1 MFVVFDPRDGMLID
15 LYSVKFEDRIS
26 SKLFCTCTNC
36 GDDKCFCVHCSE
48 RSRDFFRHSKKEEND
63 PGCPLGSD
71 INNNPFNQNLLKC
84 VDDSISKA
92 YIYDLINVSNQVKI
106 CHSKIKKKQYNH
118 IQIMLWMELC

>member
-1 MFVVFDPRDGMLID
+1 MINVSVFIVVKEAEIFSDIQ
-15 LYSVKFEDRIS
+15 
-26 SKLFCTCTNC
+26 
-36 GDDKCFCVHCSE
+36 
-48 RSRDFFRHSKKEEND
+48 KKKKTTQVV
-63 PGCPLGSD
+63 CPLGSD